1 MGKSQG
7 AYYRTTSI
15 KGKIRGYYKN
25 NRPGNP
31 TT

>member
-1 MGKSQG
+1 MDKPQG

-15 KGKIRGYYKN
+15 KRKIRGYYKN
-25 NRPGNP
+25 LRPRNP